1 MLVTVARCDGG
12 FVRHLHTTLHYNH
25 TTTTVRKQKDMKGA
39 NQFTF
44 SFALFYPDSPELLAK
59 SGVDRSLCCIVLLQ
73 HRKAILHSRDKFLI
87 ELEVEV
93 QNVLKI
99 PYEFIIIL
107 CSHASVLFNLFI
119 IK

>member
-59 SGVDRSLCCIVLLQ
+59 SGVDHPSTAKSLWKCPNKDSYIHVSLATLNPFKLTMEINHQ
-73 HRKAILHSRDKFLI
+73 IMT
-87 ELEVEV
+87 
-93 QNVLKI
+93 
-99 PYEFIIIL
+99 
-107 CSHASVLFNLFI
+107 
-119 IK
+119 